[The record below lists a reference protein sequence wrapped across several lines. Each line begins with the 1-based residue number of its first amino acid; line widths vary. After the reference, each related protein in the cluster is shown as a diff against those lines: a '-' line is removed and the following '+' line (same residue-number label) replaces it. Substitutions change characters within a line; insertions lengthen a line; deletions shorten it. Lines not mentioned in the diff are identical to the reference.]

1 VRILIELL
9 GLGGVFAAALWKTA
23 SHFVAIGK
31 ADQRRDDEEEFNAKA
46 AAFLPQLRAE
56 RLMSGNS
63 AQRRSMRRKLQHI
76 AKLGS
81 A

>member
-1 VRILIELL
+1 MRTLIELL
-9 GLGGVFAAALWKTA
+9 GLAGVFAAALWKTA
-23 SHFVAIGK
+23 STFMAVGK

-63 AQRRSMRRKLQHI
+63 AQRRSMRRKLQRI
-76 AKLGS
+76 VKLGS

>member
-1 VRILIELL
+1 MAV
-9 GLGGVFAAALWKTA
+9 
-23 SHFVAIGK
+23 GK

-63 AQRRSMRRKLQHI
+63 AQRRSMRRKLQRI